1 MIVKNEEKV
10 LKRCLN
16 CVKDIVD
23 EIIIVDTGS
32 TDKTKEIA
40 RKYTDKVLDFKW
52 VNDFS
57 KARNYSFS
65 KATKDYILWLD
76 ADDVITKENQKKLL
90 KLKTTLPKNTD
101 IVMMKYV
108 TSINPHFSYYRERLL
123 KREKNYKWKSPVHE
137 VIELNGKLQYTD
149 IEIHHK
155 SIKKTYS
162 KRNLEIYESNIKN
175 GYILDARE
183 TYYYAREL
191 MYHKKYCKAIMTYN
205 KFLNINN
212 AWIENKI
219 DACIDLAYCYNQV
232 KCEDMYLSSLFRS
245 FELDKPRAKVCS
257 LIGIH
262 FMQKEK
268 YDLAIYYFKLALKD
282 KINYKSGAFIEED
295 YYTFIPYINLCYCYA
310 KLGKMKQAKLYNK
323 KAESIHKDNE
333 SVKINT
339 EYLNNY

>member
-16 CVKDIVD
+16 SVKDIVD

-40 RKYTDKVLDFKW
+40 KNFTDKVLDFKW
-52 VNDFS
+52 IDDFS

-65 KATKDYILWLD
+65 NATKDYILWLD
-76 ADDVITKENQKKLL
+76 ADDVITKENKNKIQ
-90 KLKTTLPKNTD
+90 KLKNTLNKNTD
-101 IVMMKYV
+101 IVMMRYV

-123 KREKNYKWKSPVHE
+123 KREKEYKWKSPVHE
-137 VIELNGKLQYTD
+137 VIELTGNIIYTD

-162 KRNLEIYESNIKN
+162 KRNLEIYENNIKN

-191 MYHKKYCKAIMTYN
+191 MYHKKYCKAIMIYN
-205 KFLNINN
+205 KFLNMEK

-219 DACIDLAYCYNQV
+219 DACIDLAFCYREV
-232 KCEDMYLSSLFRS
+232 KCEDMYLTSLFKS
-245 FELDKPRAKVCS
+245 FELDKPRAKICS
-257 LIGIH
+257 LIGIY
-262 FMQKEK
+262 FMQKENFR
-268 YDLAIYYFKLALKD
+268 LAIYYFKLALKD
-282 KINYKSGAFIEED
+282 KPNYKSGAFIEED
-295 YYTFIPYINLCYCYA
+295 YYNFIPYIDICYCYA
-310 KLGKMKQAKLYNK
+310 KLGKYNIAKKYNK
-323 KAESIHKDNE
+323 KAEAIHKDNE
-333 SVKINT
+333 SVKINN

>member
-76 ADDVITKENQKKLL
+76 ADDVIAKENQKKLL
-90 KLKTTLPKNTD
+90 QLKNTLPKNTD

-108 TSINPHFSYYRERLL
+108 TSIVPHFSYYRERLL

-137 VIELNGKLQYTD
+137 VIELNGNLQYTD

-162 KRNLEIYESNIKN
+162 KT
-175 GYILDARE
+175 D
-183 TYYYAREL
+183 TY
-191 MYHKKYCKAIMTYN
+191 
-205 KFLNINN
+205 
-212 AWIENKI
+212 
-219 DACIDLAYCYNQV
+219 
-232 KCEDMYLSSLFRS
+232 
-245 FELDKPRAKVCS
+245 
-257 LIGIH
+257 
-262 FMQKEK
+262 
-268 YDLAIYYFKLALKD
+268 
-282 KINYKSGAFIEED
+282 
-295 YYTFIPYINLCYCYA
+295 
-310 KLGKMKQAKLYNK
+310 
-323 KAESIHKDNE
+323 
-333 SVKINT
+333 
-339 EYLNNY
+339 